1 MFKDLGIKGR
11 VLLLTLLPTSLLAMV
26 LGGYFTWVQLSDM
39 RAQLIERG
47 QLIAEQLAPLA
58 ATALARKDTA
68 VLNRIAN
75 EALDQPDVRA
85 VTFLDARQERLAH
98 AGPSML
104 TVAPAGDASHLSMS
118 TELDTTHFL
127 LPVLGRHHSLSGAT
141 EPDDERV
148 LGWVE
153 LELSH
158 HGTLL
163 RGYRSLFTS
172 LLLIAAGLGV
182 TALLALRMSRAINAP
197 LELISQ
203 GVAQLKEGRMETRLP
218 PMGSNELDELA
229 SGINRMAET
238 LQSAQ
243 EEMQHN
249 IDQATEDVR
258 QNLETIEIQN
268 IELDLARKEA
278 LEASRIKSEFL
289 ANMSHEIR
297 TPLNGILGF
306 TNLLQ
311 KSELSPRQQDY
322 LTTIQKSAES
332 LLGII
337 NEILDFSKIEAGK
350 LVLENLPFNLRDLIQ
365 DALTMLAPAAHEKQL
380 ELVSLVYRDTPIQL
394 QGDPQRL
401 KQILTNLVGNA
412 IKFTQ
417 GGTVAVRAMLEDESD
432 DRAQLR
438 ISVQDTG
445 IGLSEEDQQALFKA
459 FSQADNSL
467 SRQAGGTGLGL
478 VISKRLI
485 EQMGG
490 EIGVDSTPGEGAE
503 FWISLSLPKSRDDN
517 EEPGASWAAGQ
528 RVALLEPQELTRRS
542 LHHQLTDFGLE
553 VSEFAD
559 LDSLQESL
567 RNPPPDQLPISLAVL
582 GVSAAIHPPEELSQ
596 SFWEFERLG
605 CKTLVLCPTTE
616 QAQYHATLPDEQVE
630 AKPACTRKLQRKLQ
644 ELLQVRP
651 TRSDKPHAMVSGRP
665 PRLLCVDDNPAN
677 LLLVQTLLSD
687 LGAQV
692 TAVDSGYAALEVVQR
707 ERFDLVFMDVQMPGM
722 DGRQAT
728 EAIRR
733 WEAEREVSPVPVI
746 ALTAHALSN
755 EKRALLQAGMDDYL
769 TKPIDEQQL
778 AQVVLKWTGLRTEPG
793 PVAGQHEPCAAAR
806 PVERA
811 RPRGRAAPGRR
822 QGRPCR
828 RHAGDAAGL
837 AGGGPP
843 GDSPGPRQRRPH
855 RFAREGPPAAWRH
868 PLLWRA
874 AVARGLPDQRNPA
887 QAERSGGGRGP
898 GRAGQGHRGPGRH
911 CLGHHPPLLHQPRLQ
926 RTLTMR
932 ILFFSTQAYDSE
944 SFQASNHRHGFELHF
959 QQAHLQADTAVLAQ
973 GFEVVCA
980 FVNDDLSRPVLERL
994 AAGGTRLVA
1003 LRSAGYNHVDLA
1015 AAEALGLPVVHVP
1028 AYSPHAVA
1036 EHAVGLI
1043 LTLNRRLHRAYNRT
1057 REGDFS
1063 LHGLTGFDLHGKRV
1077 GVIGTGQIG
1086 ETFARIMAGFGCELL
1101 AYDPYPNPRIQAL
1114 GGRYLALDALLAE
1127 SDIVSLHCPLTA
1139 DTRHLIDAQR
1149 LATMKPGAMLINTGR
1164 GALVNAAALIEAL
1177 KSGQLGYLGLDVYEE
1192 EADIF
1197 FEDRSDQP
1205 LQDDVLARLLSFPNV
1220 VVTAHQAFLTREAL
1234 AAIADTTLDNIA
1246 AWQDRTP
1253 RNRVRA

>member
-478 VISKRLI
+478 VISKRL
-485 EQMGG
+485 
-490 EIGVDSTPGEGAE
+490 
-503 FWISLSLPKSRDDN
+503 
-517 EEPGASWAAGQ
+517 
-528 RVALLEPQELTRRS
+528 
-542 LHHQLTDFGLE
+542 
-553 VSEFAD
+553 
-559 LDSLQESL
+559 
-567 RNPPPDQLPISLAVL
+567 
-582 GVSAAIHPPEELSQ
+582 
-596 SFWEFERLG
+596 
-605 CKTLVLCPTTE
+605 
-616 QAQYHATLPDEQVE
+616 PDEQVE

-778 AQVVLKWTGLRTEPG
+778 AQVVLKWTGLSL
-793 PVAGQHEPCAAAR
+793 GQSLASMS
-806 PVERA
+806 RA
-811 RPRGRAAPGRR
+811 PQLGQLSVLDPEE
-822 QGRPCR
+822 
-828 RHAGDAAGL
+828 GL
-837 AGGGPP
+837 
-843 GDSPGPRQRRPH
+843 
-855 RFAREGPPAAWRH
+855 
-868 PLLWRA
+868 
-874 AVARGLPDQRNPA
+874 
-887 QAERSGGGRGP
+887 
-898 GRAGQGHRGPGRH
+898 
-911 CLGHHPPLLHQPRLQ
+911 
-926 RTLTMR
+926 
-932 ILFFSTQAYDSE
+932 
-944 SFQASNHRHGFELHF
+944 
-959 QQAHLQADTAVLAQ
+959 
-973 GFEVVCA
+973 
-980 FVNDDLSRPVLERL
+980 RL
-994 AAGGTRLVA
+994 AAGKA
-1003 LRSAGYNHVDLA
+1003 DLA
-1015 AAEALGLPVVHVP
+1015 ADMLAMLLASLAADRQAIRQARDNDDRTALLERVH
-1028 AYSPHAVA
+1028 
-1036 EHAVGLI
+1036 
-1043 LTLNRRLHRAYNRT
+1043 RLHGATRYCGVPQLRAACQT
-1057 REGDFS
+1057 S
-1063 LHGLTGFDLHGKRV
+1063 
-1077 GVIGTGQIG
+1077 
-1086 ETFARIMAGFGCELL
+1086 ETLL
-1101 AYDPYPNPRIQAL
+1101 KQNDPA
-1114 GGRYLALDALLAE
+1114 A
-1127 SDIVSLHCPLTA
+1127 
-1139 DTRHLIDAQR
+1139 
-1149 LATMKPGAMLINTGR
+1149 
-1164 GALVNAAALIEAL
+1164 AAALDELDKAIEAL
-1177 KSGQLGYLGLDVYEE
+1177 
-1192 EADIF
+1192 
-1197 FEDRSDQP
+1197 
-1205 LQDDVLARLLSFPNV
+1205 
-1220 VVTAHQAFLTREAL
+1220 
-1234 AAIADTTLDNIA
+1234 ADTASATTHLSSTSLDSSEL
-1246 AWQDRTP
+1246 
-1253 RNRVRA
+1253 